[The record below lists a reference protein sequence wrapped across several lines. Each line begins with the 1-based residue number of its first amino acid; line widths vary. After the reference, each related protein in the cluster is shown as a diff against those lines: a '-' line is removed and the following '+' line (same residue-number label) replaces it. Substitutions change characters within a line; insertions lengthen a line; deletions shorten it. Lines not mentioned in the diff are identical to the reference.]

1 MSKNTKKAERLGAGT
16 GTRTRLP
23 QLRVNRRNSIK
34 NLSRLMNA
42 NFTERDIWLTLTY
55 PPESAPDS
63 WAEAVKD
70 SCNYI
75 RRLRRAAKMAG
86 YASIRYII
94 ITEERRS
101 GNGSMLRRCHVVT
114 DFPDH
119 TTAEG
124 IWNIYGGAQS
134 RCLQPSDFTYEG
146 MTQIT
151 GSPEDMRTGQQ
162 NSIRTHWRGSR
173 NLVKPPE
180 PLDAGKRKARPE
192 CTGQA

>member
-1 MSKNTKKAERLGAGT
+1 MSKNTQKAERLGARA

-34 NLSRLMNA
+34 NLSRLINA

-55 PPESAPDS
+55 SPKSAPDS
-63 WAEAVKD
+63 WAAAVKD

-75 RRLRRAAKMAG
+75 RRLRRAAKVAG
-86 YASIRYII
+86 YAALGYII
-94 ITEERRS
+94 IIEERRS
-101 GNGSMLRRCHVVT
+101 GNSPTLRRCHVVT
-114 DFPDH
+114 NFHDR

-124 IWNIYGGAQS
+124 IWSNDGGAQS

-146 MTQIT
+146 LTLIIGRPEYMWFGQPDSIT
-151 GSPEDMRTGQQ
+151 A
-162 NSIRTHWRGSR
+162 HWRGSR
-173 NLVKPPE
+173 NLIKPQE
-180 PLDAGKRKARPE
+180 PLDAGKRTARPE